1 MAKKALF
8 SGLMMDEN
16 DHPVDVS
23 QIGQETYYI
32 VNDAGFLRHIPSEEI
47 DRQIL
52 KTFTDQI
59 SGNEDYLSK
68 QAASMLGQDDLFT
81 IAILKNQMKNIDE
94 QIESLLETG
103 IPEEVRAYLGMMGMK
118 ITINYHGE
126 IVNLTLPSK
135 ADDGNSD

>member
-8 SGLMMDEN
+8 SGLIMDEN
-16 DHPVDVS
+16 DNPVDVG
-23 QIGQETYYI
+23 QIGEETYYI

-68 QAASMLGQDDLFT
+68 QAASMLGQDDTFT
-81 IAILKNQMKNIDE
+81 LAILKNQMKNIDQ
-94 QIESLLETG
+94 QIDSILETG

-126 IVNLTLPSK
+126 IINLTLPSK
-135 ADDGNSD
+135 VDDGDSD

>member
-1 MAKKALF
+1 MARKALF
-8 SGLMMDEN
+8 SGLIMDEN
-16 DHPVDVS
+16 DNPVDVG

-68 QAASMLGQDDLFT
+68 LAASMLGQDDIFT
-81 IAILKNQMKNIDE
+81 IAILKNQMKNIDQ
-94 QIESLLETG
+94 QIDSILETG

-126 IVNLTLPSK
+126 IINLTLPSK
-135 ADDGNSD
+135 VDDGDSD

>member
-8 SGLMMDEN
+8 SGLIMDEN
-16 DHPVDVS
+16 DNPVDVG

-68 QAASMLGQDDLFT
+68 LAASMLGQDDIFT
-81 IAILKNQMKNIDE
+81 IAILKNQMKNIDQ
-94 QIESLLETG
+94 QIDSILETG

-126 IVNLTLPSK
+126 IINLTLPSK
-135 ADDGNSD
+135 VDDGDSD

>member
-23 QIGQETYYI
+23 QIGQESYYI

-81 IAILKNQMKNIDE
+81 IAILKNQMKNVKSVI
-94 QIESLLETG
+94 QIWL
-103 IPEEVRAYLGMMGMK
+103 
-118 ITINYHGE
+118 
-126 IVNLTLPSK
+126 
-135 ADDGNSD
+135 